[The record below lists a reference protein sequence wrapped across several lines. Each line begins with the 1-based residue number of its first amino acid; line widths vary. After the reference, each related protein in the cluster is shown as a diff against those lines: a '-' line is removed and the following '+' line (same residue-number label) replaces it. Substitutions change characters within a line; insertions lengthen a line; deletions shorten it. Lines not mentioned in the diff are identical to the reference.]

1 MSAFETSVVLPGNY
15 TAMERVILTANGN
28 LQRILS
34 AYYGAPVKVEMR
46 KCVRVDA
53 ESFDR
58 EVDLVL
64 GNKIVVKDREC
75 LHAIEAGLVGV
86 GQLFRYLN
94 ILPSFKLNASGKAPQ
109 SIPRS
114 PLMKGRK
121 DGKMPIDYH
130 LWRDYEL
137 SCPKI
142 SCHFIECFAPGFL
155 DDSFLQQALAQ
166 PTLSSSFEK

>member
-1 MSAFETSVVLPGNY
+1 M
-15 TAMERVILTANGN
+15 
-28 LQRILS
+28 
-34 AYYGAPVKVEMR
+34 
-46 KCVRVDA
+46 
-53 ESFDR
+53 
-58 EVDLVL
+58 
-64 GNKIVVKDREC
+64 VKDREC

-114 PLMKGRK
+114 SLMKGRK
-121 DGKMPIDYH
+121 DGKMPIEYH

-166 PTLSSSFEK
+166 PTLSVFDK